1 MNERPFKLGERVL
14 ITGTG
19 ATYCNKAF
27 RDFLGFADIDTSIC
41 YDWSN
46 DMPVSLIREIKG
58 SCCYCKRNIPRIY
71 ISCRICQW

>member
-46 DMPVSLIREIKG
+46 DMPVSLIR
-58 SCCYCKRNIPRIY
+58 
-71 ISCRICQW
+71 